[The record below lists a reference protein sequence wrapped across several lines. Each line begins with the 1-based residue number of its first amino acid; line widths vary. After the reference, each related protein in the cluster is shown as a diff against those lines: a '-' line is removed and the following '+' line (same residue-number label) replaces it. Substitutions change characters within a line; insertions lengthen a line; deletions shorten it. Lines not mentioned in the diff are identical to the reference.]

1 MRKKPLKLIL
11 ERIFMNRF
19 LFSGKSIFILLMINV
34 FNTSVF
40 GEEKNCL
47 NYPYPEGIYFNRKSI
62 SKNQLIYTRSIAIK
76 SQNIKKIEF
85 AKKKNKIIASS
96 SLYEHIKRH
105 FPNIEDEE
113 IGMYNL
119 YSCFDS
125 DGTYKISYAQRD
137 VSLKKLNIFQ
147 KVRNFIES
155 NFINK

>member
-1 MRKKPLKLIL
+1 
-11 ERIFMNRF
+11 MNRF
-19 LFSGKSIFILLMINV
+19 LFSGKYIFILLMINV

-76 SQNIKKIEF
+76 SQNIRKIEF
-85 AKKKNKIIASS
+85 AKKKNKILASS

-113 IGMYNL
+113 IGIYNL

-125 DGTYKISYAQRD
+125 DGTYKISFAQRD

-147 KVRNFIES
+147 KVRNFIEA
-155 NFINK
+155 NFVNKINKDSEYQE

>member
-1 MRKKPLKLIL
+1 MIKFSFCRKY
-11 ERIFMNRF
+11 IFVF
-19 LFSGKSIFILLMINV
+19 FIINF
-34 FNTSVF
+34 FNNSALS
-40 GEEKNCL
+40 EQSSCL
-47 NYPYPEGIYFNRKSI
+47 NYPYPEGIFFNRKSI

-85 AKKKNKIIASS
+85 AKKKNKILASA

-125 DGTYKISYAQRD
+125 DGTYKLSYAQRD

-155 NFINK
+155 NFVNK